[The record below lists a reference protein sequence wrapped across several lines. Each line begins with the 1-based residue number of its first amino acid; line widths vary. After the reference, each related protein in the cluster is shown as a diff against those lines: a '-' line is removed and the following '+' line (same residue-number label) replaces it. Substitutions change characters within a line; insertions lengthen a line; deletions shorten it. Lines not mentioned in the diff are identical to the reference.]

1 MRQRPFGRLGMV
13 SALSLGG
20 GGLGQVWGPTTRDEC
35 VATVREAVDSGID
48 LLDLAPLYGNGE
60 AESVIGAAFAGKL
73 PDNVRITTKC
83 RAGGVPPAQ
92 VYDLLSESLTGSL
105 ERMRL
110 DCVDIMF
117 LHNSITLAGEG
128 GERVTTSAS
137 VAEAVAPAF
146 ERLIAE
152 GRIRH
157 WGLTGIAQAD
167 ALMDILSNGPRPDYI
182 QCVANLLDSPGAPL
196 REEGPARPRDI
207 VAAAN
212 ANDVAVMGIRAVQA
226 GALTNA
232 IDRPLPD
239 GHPELADYARAAP
252 FRAIASDLGKS
263 AAYLAHC
270 YALSV
275 SGVSTVVLGVKNQTE
290 LRECIEAEAAG
301 PMDPTLMERI
311 DKAVG
316 RVAAAERRLP

>member
-1 MRQRPFGRLGMV
+1 MRQRPFGKLGMV

-20 GGLGQVWGPTTRDEC
+20 GGLGQVWGPTTREEC

-60 AESVIGAAFAGKL
+60 AESVIGAAFSGKL
-73 PDNVRITTKC
+73 PENVRITTKC
-83 RAGGVPPAQ
+83 RVGDIPPAQ
-92 VYDLLSESLTGSL
+92 VYDRLSESLTESL

-110 DCVDIMF
+110 DHVDIMF
-117 LHNSITLAGEG
+117 LHNSVTLGSEG
-128 GERVTTSAS
+128 DERVSTAAS
-137 VAEAVAPAF
+137 VAEGVAPAF

-167 ALMDILSNGPRPDYI
+167 ALIELLTNGPRPDYI
-182 QCVANLLDSPGAPL
+182 QCIANLLDSPGALL
-196 REEGPARPRDI
+196 RDEGSPRPRDI
-207 VAAAN
+207 IASAN
-212 ANDVAVMGIRAVQA
+212 ANGVAVMGIRAVQA
-226 GALTNA
+226 GALTDA
-232 IDRPLPD
+232 IDRTLPD

-252 FRAIASDLGKS
+252 FRAIAAEIGKS

-275 SGVSTVVLGVKNQTE
+275 SGVSTVVLGVKNHHE
-290 LRECIEAEAAG
+290 LRECIEAEAAV
-301 PMDPTLMERI
+301 PMDAALVDRI

-316 RVAAAERRLP
+316 RMNVGSEN

>member
-1 MRQRPFGRLGMV
+1 MRQRPFGKLGMV

-20 GGLGQVWGPTTRDEC
+20 GGLGQVWGPTTREEC
-35 VATVREAVDSGID
+35 VTTVREAVDSGID

-60 AESVIGAAFAGKL
+60 AEAVIGAAFSGKL
-73 PDNVRITTKC
+73 PENVRITTKC
-83 RAGGVPPAQ
+83 RVGNIRPAQ
-92 VYDLLSESLTGSL
+92 VYDQLSESLTESL

-110 DCVDIMF
+110 DHVDIMF
-117 LHNSITLAGEG
+117 LHNSVTLAREG
-128 GERVTTSAS
+128 GERVTTAAS

-167 ALMDILSNGPRPDYI
+167 ALIELLANGPRPDYI
-182 QCVANLLDSPGAPL
+182 QCIANLLDSPGAL
-196 REEGPARPRDI
+196 ARDEGSRRPRDI
-207 VAAAN
+207 IAAAN
-212 ANDVAVMGIRAVQA
+212 ANSVAVMGIRAVQA
-226 GALTNA
+226 GALTDS
-232 IDRPLPD
+232 IDRTLPD

-252 FRAIASDLGKS
+252 FREIAAEVGTS

-275 SGVSTVVLGVKNQTE
+275 DGVSTVVLGVKNHQE
-290 LRECIEAEAAG
+290 LRECIEAEASV
-301 PMDPTLMERI
+301 PMDAALVDRI

-316 RVAAAERRLP
+316 RMNVGSA

>member
-1 MRQRPFGRLGMV
+1 MRQRPFGKLGMV

-20 GGLGQVWGPTTRDEC
+20 GGLGQVWGPTTREEC

-60 AESVIGAAFAGKL
+60 AECVIGAAFSGKL
-73 PDNVRITTKC
+73 PENVRITTKC
-83 RAGGVPPAQ
+83 RVGDIPPAQ
-92 VYDLLSESLTGSL
+92 VYDRLSESLTESL

-110 DCVDIMF
+110 DHVDIMF
-117 LHNSITLAGEG
+117 LHNSVTLGSEG
-128 GERVTTSAS
+128 DERVSTAAS
-137 VAEAVAPAF
+137 VAEGVAPAF
-146 ERLIAE
+146 ERFIAE

-167 ALMDILSNGPRPDYI
+167 ALIELLTNGPRPDYI
-182 QCVANLLDSPGAPL
+182 QCIANLLDSPGALL
-196 REEGPARPRDI
+196 RDEGYPRPRDI
-207 VAAAN
+207 IASAN
-212 ANDVAVMGIRAVQA
+212 ANGVAVMGIRAVQA
-226 GALTNA
+226 GALTDA

-252 FRAIASDLGKS
+252 FRAIAAEMGKS

-275 SGVSTVVLGVKNQTE
+275 SGVSTVVLGVKNHHE
-290 LRECIEAEAAG
+290 LRECIDAEAAV
-301 PMDPTLMERI
+301 PMDAALVDRI

-316 RVAAAERRLP
+316 RMNVGSEN